1 MKRVIAVSL
10 MALAMLAAAAGTA
23 EAGSAPTRLTFTAPG
38 RATLSELVTMR
49 ARLVDAQGAPIAR
62 ARIAFVAPLTF
73 LNGGGDVVLA
83 ESLTDK
89 DGSAV
94 GTFQARV
101 AGALALRA
109 VFRGD
114 DLYASSEARAD
125 LTVAGDEHPLYAE
138 HVGVHLPGL
147 NQPPGIGQVA
157 LSEPQETIISR
168 ALALWPAMSGWPI
181 AAALI
186 VIWSIY
192 AGVVRL
198 LFRIAAPPTAGSAA
212 VGSIAVASPPAGASR

>member
-1 MKRVIAVSL
+1 VKRVIVVGL
-10 MALAMLAAAAGTA
+10 MALAMLAAGAGTA
-23 EAGSAPTRLTFTAPG
+23 QAGSAPTRLTFTAPSQ
-38 RATLSELVTMR
+38 AALSDLVTVR
-49 ARLVDAQGAPIAR
+49 ARLVDAQGAPLAR
-62 ARIAFVAPLTF
+62 ARIAFIAPLTF
-73 LNGGGDVVLA
+73 LNGAGDVVLT
-83 ESLTDK
+83 ESVTDK

-114 DLYASSEARAD
+114 DLYAPSEARAE

-147 NQPPGIGQVA
+147 NQPPGIGQIA
-157 LSEPQETIISR
+157 LSEPQETVISR

-198 LFRIAAPPTAGSAA
+198 LFRIAAPPAVRSAAAGSR
-212 VGSIAVASPPAGASR
+212 PAGASR

>member
-1 MKRVIAVSL
+1 MKRLIVASL
-10 MALAMLAAAAGTA
+10 MALAMLAVGAGTA
-23 EAGSAPTRLTFTAPG
+23 QAGAAPTRLTFTAPG
-38 RATLSELVTMR
+38 QAALSELVTVR
-49 ARLVDAQGAPIAR
+49 ARLVDAQGAPLAR
-62 ARIAFVAPLTF
+62 ARIAFIAPLTF
-73 LNGGGDVVLA
+73 LNGGSDVVLT
-83 ESLTDK
+83 EGLTDK
-89 DGSAV
+89 DGNAV

-147 NQPPGIGQVA
+147 NQPPGIGQIA
-157 LSEPQETIISR
+157 LSEPQETVISR

-198 LFRIAAPPTAGSAA
+198 LFRIAAPPPGRSTAAG
-212 VGSIAVASPPAGASR
+212 SPPAGGAR